1 MGLASVKLIFFQKTE
16 KDLIHTNSDSLEL
29 TNANSSRDSYGQQ
42 SYAAILAMW
51 GQQFDA
57 EINARNQEIVRL
69 KREKEEI
76 LESKNKEI
84 AFMRNMMINLG
95 HPNVSGVSRVNNI
108 EDETNTA
115 DSSRGRTVV
124 VPDGY
129 VYDVFWFGKNVTS
142 EERNAFI
149 DMLVALF
156 HTNISIGE
164 PLISSQADVAYV
176 CILVIDYAKYIKNGD
191 VFVGDLGDLC
201 KLINSNVIPTIENQE
216 LRDALT
222 CNYGTVNASIS
233 DTKFKN
239 TNPRKWMDLYAEDKQ
254 GQKKKLK
261 RAINIFDRM
270 KK

>member
-1 MGLASVKLIFFQKTE
+1 M
-16 KDLIHTNSDSLEL
+16 
-29 TNANSSRDSYGQQ
+29 TNANSSRESYGQQ
-42 SYAAILAMW
+42 NYAAMLGMW
-51 GQQFDA
+51 GQKVDA
-57 EINARNQEIVRL
+57 EINTLKQEIERQ

-76 LESKNKEI
+76 LVSKNKEI
-84 AFMRNMMINLG
+84 AFMRNMMVNLG
-95 HPNVSGVSRVNNI
+95 HTNGNGVSKIDNVK
-108 EDETNTA
+108 DEKNTV
-115 DSSRGRTVV
+115 DSSRGRTIV
-124 VPDGY
+124 VPDMY
-129 VYDVFWFGKNVTS
+129 DYDVFWFKKDATPA
-142 EERNAFI
+142 ERDAFI

-164 PLISSQADVAYV
+164 PLISSQADIAYV

-216 LRDALT
+216 LREALT